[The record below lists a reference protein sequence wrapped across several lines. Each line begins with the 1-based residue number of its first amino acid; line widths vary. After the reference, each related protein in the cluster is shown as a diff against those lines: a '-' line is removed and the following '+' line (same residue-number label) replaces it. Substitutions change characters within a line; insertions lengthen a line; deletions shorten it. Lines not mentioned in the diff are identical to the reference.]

1 MVVNFALVYL
11 LRVICYSFCIK
22 SNEIL
27 LKNIQDCITEDLF
40 AHYFV
45 IFSLWK
51 KYYTLQA
58 IYNYV
63 YAYIVCLKKPSH
75 GYLRLGLK
83 MIKYK
88 QLYVYMLWLILKQI
102 ENIEHA
108 TMKYAYLWEQIMCH
122 NFSFVLEWI
131 LRIFFFLICLWG
143 SYFAFWNLRISL
155 NYHHQPFPLKI
166 IWFCL

>member
-1 MVVNFALVYL
+1 MTQRILHSTL
-11 LRVICYSFCIK
+11 LFFSF
-22 SNEIL
+22 
-27 LKNIQDCITEDLF
+27 F
-40 AHYFV
+40 Y
-45 IFSLWK
+45 
-51 KYYTLQA
+51 KYNTLQA

-108 TMKYAYLWEQIMCH
+108 SMKYAYLWEQIMCH
-122 NFSFVLEWI
+122 NFSFVLEWM
-131 LRIFFFLICLWG
+131 LRIFFF
-143 SYFAFWNLRISL
+143 
-155 NYHHQPFPLKI
+155 
-166 IWFCL
+166 